1 MAPLDFYPELL
12 LELQLWLGSGSREG
26 RSGYQFLLL
35 KLLRKFC
42 CDAVAAQVRF
52 HWMLFNIFWMQEV
65 TYSALQL
72 S

>member
-12 LELQLWLGSGSREG
+12 LELQLWLGSGLREG

-35 KLLRKFC
+35 KLLGKFC

-52 HWMLFNIFWMQEV
+52 H
-65 TYSALQL
+65 
-72 S
+72 